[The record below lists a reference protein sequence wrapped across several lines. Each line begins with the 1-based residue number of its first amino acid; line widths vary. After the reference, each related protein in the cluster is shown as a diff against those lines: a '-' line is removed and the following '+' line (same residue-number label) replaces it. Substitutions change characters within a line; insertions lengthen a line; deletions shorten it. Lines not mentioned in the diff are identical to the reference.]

1 MCNAFSSAPLCQMKC
16 ALRRVLLGNLN
27 WFRETIVKSFKG
39 VAECEAGLKFK
50 GVCNASHGKI
60 GYIKV

>member
-1 MCNAFSSAPLCQMKC
+1 MKC